1 MWHSNPWDCIT
12 VTCSLGLTEESLS
25 HGAVPVFYGE
35 ITPGSR
41 RHYDAASSVKTL
53 PGTPPPPPTKKYPEL
68 LILKEPGV
76 TKSQSAYMT
85 PIDFQD
91 AQDKI
96 KEEMV
101 IWDYARVQEIKSEEF
116 IERSL

>member
-1 MWHSNPWDCIT
+1 M
-12 VTCSLGLTEESLS
+12 
-25 HGAVPVFYGE
+25 PVFYGE

-53 PGTPPPPPTKKYPEL
+53 PGTPHPPEKYPEEL

-101 IWDYARVQEIKSEEF
+101 VWDYARVQEIKSEEF